1 ERHHGEWR
9 VRKARRE
16 QRLQLDEPLDAQRE
30 RAKSRFVVEP
40 GGGCAGGVR
49 FHRCTVAWGRG
60 ARRRMLDCIGFA
72 CADAVLAV
80 FRRSRRCTAPR
91 AVSAPSFA
99 VSVASPPVAPGRM
112 LQNYLT
118 RIFGS
123 RNERLLKSYR
133 KTVAQ
138 INALEPQIQ
147 ALDDAQLAAKTV
159 EFRQRVEAG
168 ESLDALLPEA
178 FAVCREAAVRT
189 LGMRHFDVQLIGGM
203 VLHAG
208 KIAEMRTGEGK
219 TLT

>member
-1 ERHHGEWR
+1 R
-9 VRKARRE
+9 VVS
-16 QRLQLDEPLDAQRE
+16 P
-30 RAKSRFVVEP
+30 F
-40 GGGCAGGVR
+40 
-49 FHRCTVAWGRG
+49 RG
-60 ARRRMLDCIGFA
+60 APRPARCRASTARLRRLH
-72 CADAVLAV
+72 
-80 FRRSRRCTAPR
+80 RRIRP
-91 AVSAPSFA
+91 
-99 VSVASPPVAPGRM
+99 APGRM

-219 TLT
+219 TLTATLAVYLNALAGKGVHVVTVNDYLARRDAAQMGTLYRWLGLSTGVVLPGMPHSRSEEHTSELQSREKLGCRL